1 MNSCN
6 LPPGMRG
13 IGADKGEEP
22 QTCFPARRGVG
33 RGSGES
39 TGGSQGQGGPGTGW
53 GRGPRGLCWAK
64 GHGQVMGDFGAGAVL
79 ISQGEGGF
87 IGCLRRC

>member
-39 TGGSQGQGGPGTGW
+39 TGGSQGQGGTRDRVGKGTEGALL
-53 GRGPRGLCWAK
+53 GIGAWAS
-64 GHGQVMGDFGAGAVL
+64 D
-79 ISQGEGGF
+79 
-87 IGCLRRC
+87 R

>member
-39 TGGSQGQGGPGTGW
+39 TGGSQGQGGPGTRVGK
-53 GRGPRGLCWAK
+53 GTEGALLGKGAWASD
-64 GHGQVMGDFGAGAVL
+64 G
-79 ISQGEGGF
+79 
-87 IGCLRRC
+87 